1 MDAAP
6 QKYVCCADGHAIHEM
21 TLMTVIILFLTIRLG
36 ASLMESPSWDL
47 IDGTLGLAFLY
58 TSVRWLVNF
67 RLFPD
72 EGVAHVARRAGA
84 SVAG

>member
-1 MDAAP
+1 MDTAP
-6 QKYVCCADGHAIHEM
+6 QKYVCCADEHAIHE
-21 TLMTVIILFLTIRLG
+21 MTVIILFLTIRLG
-36 ASLMESPSWDL
+36 ASLMESPPWDL
-47 IDGTLGLAFLY
+47 INGTLGLAFLY

-67 RLFPD
+67 LLFPD